1 MAGLNGTT
9 FPYKEAKVMGILDR
23 LKPQPRWKHADPAI
37 RLEAVR
43 ELNDPVELAV
53 LAETDP
59 DAKVRRA
66 SVART
71 DDVATLARITAQDAD
86 DDTRDRA
93 TERLL
98 AIALAPETDEA
109 TSLEAVRSISD
120 QRRLSAIA
128 KSEAADALRANA
140 LGRIDDA
147 RALGSIA
154 RHAKREV
161 SALAALGRVNDTKE
175 LLETALNSDHKDVA
189 SSAFDRIAADAPGDL
204 TLLRAIESRSQHK
217 SVAKRA
223 RTMIQ
228 DIEAAEA
235 ARIAAEE
242 ARQRQ
247 QAALL
252 ESLAHVTETA
262 DADRAEA
269 DLARIVAAW
278 GELSPDGAALVR
290 FYEGRS
296 AAEAVIADRRRQAE
310 EAAERARLLA
320 ETLAT
325 QDALCAR
332 VETLEGEDT
341 LEQLVPIEEEWRSLL
356 SLVGDGPEADRLAAR
371 FAKAVTAC
379 RKRHELGAVVIET
392 RPKLEALVVEA
403 EGLLSLEDTAAAAAR
418 WPELSREARGFTAI
432 LEDGMRPAADLNDR
446 LGSVR
451 DAFAAREA
459 AAQDAVRKAREEF
472 ATRLQRLAER
482 AERAGAAEALTLRE
496 GERLMRDLSAGL
508 DEGGRAD
515 AKEGKEGKDVQD
527 ACAKLRR
534 LQETIAPR
542 VRELREMDEWRR
554 FANGEQQ
561 EKLIAMAEAI
571 VMSLKSDM
579 ETDKESDLLAT
590 ARALKELNAKWQDV
604 AEAPRH
610 SAQKLWERFRVATD
624 FIRSRCEGFFSKMR
638 EERRANLEK
647 KTALVEESEKLAESN
662 DWVAAANRLREL
674 QGEWQQS
681 GPLPRDAAR
690 DLAQRFRT
698 ACNQFFSRRRED
710 LTSRK
715 KVWTDNMAAKEALCA
730 RAEELAESTE
740 WDTASVEMKRLQIEW
755 KAIGP
760 VRRNKSE
767 QIWQRFR
774 TAADRFFERFHNR
787 HQIAL
792 MNKLAEREA
801 LVVELEG
808 FARADASEAPAEL
821 GARVQDLRASWNRG
835 VPVPAAE
842 MRPIAERWQAALTQV
857 LRRWP
862 TAFANTDLD
871 PDIARQRMEKLVAR
885 VEAVAAEARERA
897 VEDGRSQTEILAAR
911 LRSALA
917 SNAMGGRVSSEA
929 KWRTAVDTV
938 KDAQAAWLRVTP
950 TPGPETDALESR
962 FRDACRSVMDQARK
976 HTADTRRGKPAERE
990 TAAAV

>member
-1 MAGLNGTT
+1 
-9 FPYKEAKVMGILDR
+9 MGILDL
-23 LKPQPRWKHADPAI
+23 LKPQPRWKHADPTV
-37 RLEAVR
+37 RLEAIR
-43 ELNDPVELAV
+43 ELADPIELAI

-59 DAKVRRA
+59 DARVRRA

-71 DDVATLARITAQDAD
+71 DDVATLARVAAQDAD
-86 DDTRDRA
+86 EDTRDRA

-98 AIALAPETDEA
+98 AVALAPETDEA
-109 TSLEAVRSISD
+109 TSLEAVRGILD
-120 QRRLSAIA
+120 PRRLSAVA
-128 KSEAADALRANA
+128 KSDAAYAARAHALS
-140 LGRIDDA
+140 LIEDA

-154 RHAKREV
+154 RHAKRDAT
-161 SALAALGRVNDTKE
+161 ALAALARMNDSKE
-175 LLETALNSDHKDVA
+175 LLETAINSDHKDVA
-189 SSAFDRIAADAPGDL
+189 SAAFDRIAADAPGDL
-204 TLLRAIESRSQHK
+204 ALLRAIDSKSQHK

-242 ARQRQ
+242 ARQRLQ
-247 QAALL
+247 TSLL
-252 ESLAHVTETA
+252 ESLARVTEIA
-262 DADRAEA
+262 DTERAQAE
-269 DLARIVAAW
+269 LTRIVSAW
-278 GELSPDGAALVR
+278 SELSPDGAALVR

-296 AAEAVIADRRRQAE
+296 TAEATIADRRRQVE

-325 QDALCAR
+325 QEALCAR
-332 VETLEGEDT
+332 VETLDGDDT

-356 SLVGDGPEADRLAAR
+356 SLVGGGPEADRLAAR

-379 RKRHELGAVVIET
+379 RKRHELGAIMAET

-418 WPELSREARGFTAI
+418 WPELSREARGLTAT
-432 LEDGMRPAADLNDR
+432 LNDGMRPAADLADR
-446 LGSVR
+446 LAAVREGFVAR
-451 DAFAAREA
+451 DAAVQDAARK
-459 AAQDAVRKAREEF
+459 VREEF
-472 ATRLQRLAER
+472 VGRLLRLAER
-482 AERAGAAEALTLRE
+482 CERAAGAESLTLRE

-508 DEGGRAD
+508 DEAGRPD
-515 AKEGKEGKDVQD
+515 NKEGKDGKDVHD
-527 ACAKLRR
+527 ATSKLRR

-571 VMSLKSDM
+571 VASLKSDM
-579 ETDKESDLLAT
+579 EASKESDLMAT

-610 SAQKLWERFRVATD
+610 SAQKLWERFRIATD
-624 FIRSRCEGFFSKMR
+624 FMRSRCEGFFSKMR
-638 EERRANLEK
+638 EERRANLET
-647 KTALVEESEKLAESN
+647 KTAIVEESEKLAEST
-662 DWVAAANRLREL
+662 DWVSAAGRLREL
-674 QGEWQQS
+674 QASWQES

-690 DLAQRFRT
+690 DLAHRFRT

-715 KVWTDNMAAKEALCA
+715 KVWGDNMAAKDALCE
-730 RAEELAESTE
+730 RAEALAESTE
-740 WDTASVEMKRLQIEW
+740 WETASVEMKRLQAEW
-755 KAIGP
+755 KTIGP

-767 QIWQRFR
+767 VVWQRFR

-787 HQIAL
+787 HQITL
-792 MNKLAEREA
+792 LNKLAEREA

-808 FARADASEAPAEL
+808 FARTDSAEAPADL
-821 GARVQDLRASWNRG
+821 GARVQDLRANWNRG
-835 VPVPAAE
+835 VPVPASE
-842 MRPIAERWQAALTQV
+842 MRPIAERWQAALAQV

-862 TAFANTDLD
+862 SAFANTDLD
-871 PDIARQRMEKLVAR
+871 PAIARQRMEKLVAR

-897 VEDGRSQTEILAAR
+897 VDEGRSQTEILAAR

-950 TPGPETDALESR
+950 TPGPETEALESR
-962 FRDACRSVMDQARK
+962 FRNACRDVMDQSRR
-976 HTADTRRGKPAERE
+976 HTAETRRGSSKPAERE

>member
-1 MAGLNGTT
+1 
-9 FPYKEAKVMGILDR
+9 MGILDL

-37 RLEAVR
+37 RLEAIR
-43 ELNDPVELAV
+43 ELNDPIELAV

-59 DAKVRRA
+59 DARVRRA

-71 DDVATLARITAQDAD
+71 DDVATLARIAAQDAD

-98 AIALAPETDEA
+98 TIALAPETDEA

-140 LGRIDDA
+140 LGRIDDT

-161 SALAALGRVNDTKE
+161 SALAALARVNDNKE

-189 SSAFDRIAADAPGDL
+189 SAAFDRIAADAPGDL
-204 TLLRAIESRSQHK
+204 TWLRAIESRSQHK
-217 SVAKRA
+217 VVAKRA

-252 ESLAHVTETA
+252 ESLAHVTKTSDIES
-262 DADRAEA
+262 AEA
-269 DLARIVAAW
+269 ALARIVGAW

-320 ETLAT
+320 ETVAT

-356 SLVGDGPEADRLAAR
+356 SLVGEGPEADRLAAR

-379 RKRHELGAVVIET
+379 RKRHELGAVLAET

-403 EGLLSLEDTAAAAAR
+403 EGLLSLEDAAAASAR
-418 WPELSREARGFTAI
+418 WPELSREARGLTAM
-432 LEDGMRPAADLNDR
+432 LADHDGMRPAADLIDR
-446 LGSVR
+446 LGIVR
-451 DAFAAREA
+451 DGFAAREA
-459 AAQDAVRKAREEF
+459 AAQEVVRKSREEF
-472 ATRLQRLAER
+472 AAKLQRLAER

-508 DEGGRAD
+508 DEAGRSD
-515 AKEGKEGKDVQD
+515 AKEGKDVQE

-534 LQETIAPR
+534 LQESIAPR

-561 EKLIAMAEAI
+561 EKLIAMAGAI
-571 VMSLKSDM
+571 VASLKSDM
-579 ETDKESDLLAT
+579 ETGKESDLLAT

-647 KTALVEESEKLAESN
+647 KTAVVEESEKLADSA

-715 KVWTDNMAAKEALCA
+715 KVWTDNMAAKEALCV
-730 RAEELAESTE
+730 RAESLAESTE
-740 WDTASVEMKRLQIEW
+740 WETASVEMKRLQSEW
-755 KAIGP
+755 KTIGP

-767 QIWQRFR
+767 QVWQRFR

-792 MNKLAEREA
+792 LNKLAEREA

-821 GARVQDLRASWNRG
+821 GVRVQDLRASWNRG

-842 MRPIAERWQAALTQV
+842 MRPIAERWQAALAQV

-871 PDIARQRMEKLVAR
+871 PAIARQRMEKLVAR
-885 VEAVAAEARERA
+885 VEGVAAEARERA

-911 LRSALA
+911 LRSAFA

-962 FRDACRSVMDQARK
+962 FREACRSVMDQARK